1 MLKSNT
7 VLLALTLTLFG
18 CGPSP
23 VDKKIESFSQLK
35 TKIESGDLAWVEENS
50 KDIMSLSIKGAK
62 PDSSYLKPSES
73 DGWGDDWRTIMRYRW
88 SFAEDIALVYLASG
102 DELVANSA
110 LRALKHFPT
119 FYDEDSR
126 YPNSNKQLISR
137 DGVFNNFHK
146 LSLLDQIEIFTALA
160 NENPN
165 VTYDLDD
172 SNFLRDELCR
182 AVGVDKIGYV
192 AMLIARANFDIGLV
206 RCYDTGGSRW
216 DKYAAYNGNQS
227 CPMSL
232 RRVSGIN
239 AGAKMNARNN
249 QFLRNLKNSNFE
261 DMDNDVKKIKT
272 AFYKSF
278 DNLPDLSNVSSMNDL
293 LDKYN
298 KWDAGGDCTTRN
310 LLKPGVSLPK
320 GW

>member
-1 MLKSNT
+1 M
-7 VLLALTLTLFG
+7 
-18 CGPSP
+18 
-23 VDKKIESFSQLK
+23 
-35 TKIESGDLAWVEENS
+35 
-50 KDIMSLSIKGAK
+50 
-62 PDSSYLKPSES
+62 
-73 DGWGDDWRTIMRYRW
+73 
-88 SFAEDIALVYLASG
+88 
-102 DELVANSA
+102 VANSA

-206 RCYDTGGSRW
+206 RCYDTGGSWW
-216 DKYAAYNGNQS
+216 DEYAAYNGNQS

-239 AGAKMNARNN
+239 AGAKMNARNH
-249 QFLRNLKNSNFE
+249 QFLRNLKNSNFD
-261 DMDNDVKKIKT
+261 DMDHDVKKIKT

-278 DNLPDLSNVSSMNDL
+278 DNLPDLSNVSRMNDL
-293 LDKYN
+293 LDKYD
-298 KWDAGGDCTTRN
+298 KWDAGGHCTTRN